1 MNSLPEHSEA
11 EAGSSGP
18 KIVTLGCRLNT
29 LESEVI
35 REQLIKAGNPN
46 AVVINTCAV
55 TAEAERQAR
64 QTIRR
69 LKRENPDAKI
79 IVTGCAAQ
87 LNPKRF
93 SEMAEVD
100 RVVGN
105 EEKLLA
111 HTLWGNGYEN
121 DESSICVSDISQVR
135 ETSGHL
141 VSGLEG
147 RARAFVMI
155 QQGCDNTCTFC
166 IIPTA
171 RGHNRAVKLSDIVAQ
186 VKKLASE
193 GYNEIVL
200 TGVDIAAYGDD
211 LADNISLSDVIET
224 VLAEVP
230 NLPRLRLSSLDPA
243 RIDEKLINLF
253 AAEPRLMPHV
263 HLSLQAMDTM
273 VLKRMK
279 RRHDPEMVFAL
290 INKLRAARPEIAL
303 GADIIAGFPTESDEM
318 ATNTLSGVL
327 QMGLDYFHVF
337 PYSPRP
343 GTPAEKM
350 PQVNA
355 EIIKGRAKA
364 LRVAGDAQLQ
374 KRLSSMVGKTLL
386 VLVEKPDR
394 ARSECFALIRLD
406 SPQTPGSIINV
417 LVDGVVGENLS
428 GRVVAEK
435 FLNNG

>member
-1 MNSLPEHSEA
+1 MNSLPDPIKKQTNDC
-11 EAGSSGP
+11 GP
-18 KIVTLGCRLNT
+18 KIITLGCRLNT
-29 LESEVI
+29 LESEVM
-35 REQLIKAGNPN
+35 REQLIQAGNPN

-69 LKRENPDAKI
+69 LRRENPDTKI

-87 LNPKRF
+87 LNPERF
-93 SEMAEVD
+93 AEMVEVD

-105 EEKLLA
+105 EEKLSA
-111 HTLWGNGYEN
+111 HTLWGNGTN
-121 DESSICVSDISQVR
+121 DESSICVSDISLLR

-171 RGHNRAVKLSDIVAQ
+171 RGHNRAVKANDIVTQ
-186 VKKLASE
+186 VKKIVRE
-193 GYNEIVL
+193 GYNEVVL

-211 LADNISLSDVIET
+211 LSDDLALSDIIT
-224 VLAEVP
+224 MVLDGVP
-230 NLPRLRLSSLDPA
+230 DLLRLRLSSLDPA

-253 AAEPRLMPHV
+253 ATEPRLMPHV
-263 HLSLQAMDTM
+263 HLSLQAMDAL

-279 RRHDPEMVFAL
+279 RRHTPQMVLATVK
-290 INKLRAARPEIAL
+290 KLRDARPEIAI
-303 GADIIAGFPTESDEM
+303 GADLIAGFPTETDEM
-318 ATNTLSGVL
+318 AENTRDGIL

-350 PQVNA
+350 PQIGG
-355 EIIKGRAKA
+355 EIIKQRAKK
-364 LRVAGDAQLQ
+364 LRMSGDGQLQ
-374 KRLSSMVGKTLL
+374 KRLHSLIGKTIS
-386 VLVEKPDR
+386 VLVEKPDS
-394 ARSECFALIRLD
+394 ARSECFALVKLNTPQ
-406 SPQTPGSIINV
+406 SPGTIIDAEI
-417 LVDGVVGENLS
+417 DGVIDGQLY
-428 GRVVAEK
+428 GRVVV
-435 FLNNG
+435 